1 MLGKVFTYWRRLR
14 KCLSMIRYKSKYV
27 DQVSYYPECAH
38 KTSFQI
44 LKDQLYYIWK
54 YGYIEEYYF
63 TCGFDRKEMTQKK
76 WGNILRLIGF
86 SFTVLII

>member
-63 TCGFDRKEMTQKK
+63 IQVSQVR
-76 WGNILRLIGF
+76 NLRNLNYLMKYF
-86 SFTVLII
+86 